1 MSPAAPPPAPTVSA
15 VSEYSSL
22 IERAAFTEGFDVQ
35 KLQALLDMREA
46 EEMRRAEKAFNAALV
61 RAQSEMTPVVADAN
75 NPQTKSRYATYAA
88 LDRAIRPHYTA
99 HGLAPSF
106 GTEPLTE
113 PDKMRV
119 VGILGHLEGFARRY
133 QIDMPIDTKGSRGGD
148 VMTRT
153 HATGSALTYG
163 KRYLLIAMFNLSI
176 ADSDDDDGNAA
187 GGRRPYR
194 PAAPSPGPRSM
205 DETVE
210 RDTGEVIEHC
220 VPFKIELPEGA
231 TWTTAIVNQLQR
243 HIMLSK
249 TIDEYDQWRL
259 LNQDM
264 LLRLKENKP
273 ELFRLFE
280 KNLEPKHAAL
290 TGTTT

>member
-1 MSPAAPPPAPTVSA
+1 MSPAAPPLAPSASPA

-61 RAQSEMTPVVADAN
+61 RAQSEMSPVVADAN

-99 HGLAPSF
+99 QGLAPSF

-113 PDKMRV
+113 AGMMRV

-133 QIDMPIDTKGSRGGD
+133 QIDMPIDTKGARGGD

-176 ADSDDDDGNAA
+176 SDSEDDDGNAA

-194 PAAPSPGPRSM
+194 PPGPPPRSM
-205 DETVE
+205 DEMVD

-231 TWTTAIVNQLQR
+231 TWTTAIVNKLQR
-243 HIMLSK
+243 HIMQSK

-259 LNQDM
+259 LNQDV

-280 KNLEPKHAAL
+280 KNLEP
-290 TGTTT
+290 TMQR

>member
-1 MSPAAPPPAPTVSA
+1 MSPATPPLAPTVPA

-22 IERAAFTEGFDVQ
+22 IERAAFTADFDVA

-61 RAQSEMTPVVADAN
+61 RAQSEMSPIVADAN
-75 NPQTKSRYATYAA
+75 NPQTRSRYGDLCCA
-88 LDRAIRPHYTA
+88 RPRDSPTLHR
-99 HGLAPSF
+99 LAPSF
-106 GTEPLTE
+106 GTEPLNE

-119 VGILGHLEGFARRY
+119 VGILGQLEGFARRY
-133 QIDMPIDTKGSRGGD
+133 QIDMPIDTKGARGGD

-163 KRYLLIAMFNLSI
+163 KRYLMIAMFNLSI
-176 ADSDDDDGNAA
+176 ADNDDDDGNAA

-194 PAAPSPGPRSM
+194 PAGPPSRSM
-205 DETVE
+205 DEMVD

-231 TWTTAIVNQLQR
+231 TWTTAIVNKLQR

-264 LLRLKENKP
+264 LLRLRENKP
-273 ELFRLFE
+273 ELYRLFE
-280 KNLEPKHAAL
+280 KNLEPTHATL
-290 TGTTT
+290 TGATT